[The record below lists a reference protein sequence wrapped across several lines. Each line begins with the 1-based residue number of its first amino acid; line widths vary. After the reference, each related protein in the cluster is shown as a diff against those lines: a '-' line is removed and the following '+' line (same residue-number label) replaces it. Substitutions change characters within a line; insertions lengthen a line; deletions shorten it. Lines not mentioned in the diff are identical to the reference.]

1 VNAQGQYVF
10 ERFNN
15 RSIEDIVET
24 RSLWEA
30 RVGVQ
35 FNF

>member
-1 VNAQGQYVF
+1 VF
-10 ERFNN
+10 EEFNDL
-15 RSIEDIVET
+15 SIEDIIET